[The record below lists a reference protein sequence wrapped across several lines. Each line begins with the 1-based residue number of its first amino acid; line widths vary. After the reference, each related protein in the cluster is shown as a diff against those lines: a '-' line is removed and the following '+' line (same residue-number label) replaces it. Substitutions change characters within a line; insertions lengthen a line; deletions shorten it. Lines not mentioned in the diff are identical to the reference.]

1 MGAAAVP
8 SVFKAISH
16 GALPAIESGFAKSAG
31 ALPGLLRAFPEI
43 D

>member
-8 SVFKAISH
+8 SVFKAMSQ
-16 GALPAIESGFAKSAG
+16 GALPAIGKGLAKSAS